1 MEILKL
7 SNIIK
12 KLGEQI
18 VSNDISF
25 SINQGKIFGLLGP
38 NGAGKTTLI
47 RQICNI
53 FQPDSGEITLFGEKM
68 SPQLQSRIA
77 YLPEERGLYKKSKII
92 DQIVYFGELKGMK
105 SHDALKEAKHWLN
118 KMGAST

>member
-1 MEILKL
+1 MEILKVN
-7 SNIIK
+7 NIVK
-12 KLGEQI
+12 KFGEQI

-25 SINQGKIFGLLGP
+25 SVNQGKIFGLLGP

-53 FQPDSGEITLFGEKM
+53 FKPDSGEITLFNEKM
-68 SPQLQSRIA
+68 SNKLQSRIG

-92 DQIVYFGELKGMK
+92 DQIVYFGELKGMNK
-105 SHDALKEAKHWLN
+105 RQAEIEAKH
-118 KMGAST
+118 